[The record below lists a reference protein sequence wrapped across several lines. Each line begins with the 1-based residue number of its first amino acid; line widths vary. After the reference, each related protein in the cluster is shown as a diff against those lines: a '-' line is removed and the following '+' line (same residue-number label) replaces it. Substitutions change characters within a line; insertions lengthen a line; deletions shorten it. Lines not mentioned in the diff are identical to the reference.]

1 MNLVA
6 NVLILFFIRYEIF
19 DFWCWSRRDYIE
31 TDLRQVSITLNF
43 REEVFTSFNTSFFYN
58 QTSKSIKC
66 NSQDEWAES
75 WIDVSDT
82 WHPPSNIPCST
93 NVSAVAVFDWFSF
106 QQKL

>member
-66 NSQDEWAES
+66 NSQDEWAEN
-75 WIDVSDT
+75 WIDVSHQ
-82 WHPPSNIPCST
+82 WSYPRVPCST
-93 NVSAVAVFDWFSF
+93 NVAPVATFDWEPYS
-106 QQKL
+106 KRM